1 MTIAAVVVGFLALLL
16 LTPGGVAL
24 ARERARRSVRA
35 YPYGM
40 VSFPPKASSVREP
53 SPRGAAGP
61 HLLDNLG
68 EIYLLDSAALTSGT
82 ARENDV
88 IARLPGVSRHH
99 ARIVREGGG
108 IFWLEDVG
116 SRYGSTLNGAVV
128 TKARLSHGDEIAMG
142 GWRATVNLE

>member
-1 MTIAAVVVGFLALLL
+1 
-16 LTPGGVAL
+16 
-24 ARERARRSVRA
+24 
-35 YPYGM
+35 M
-40 VSFPPKASSVREP
+40 VSLPSKAAGVREP

-68 EIYLLDSAALTSGT
+68 EIYLLDSAVLTIGA

-99 ARIVREGGG
+99 ARILREGGG
-108 IFWLEDVG
+108 VYWLEDG
-116 SRYGSTLNGAVV
+116 ESRYGSTVNGAVV
-128 TKARLSHGDEIAMG
+128 AKARLSHGDEIAIG

>member
-1 MTIAAVVVGFLALLL
+1 
-16 LTPGGVAL
+16 
-24 ARERARRSVRA
+24 
-35 YPYGM
+35 M

-68 EIYLLDSAALTSGT
+68 EIYLLDSATLTIGT

-99 ARIVREGGG
+99 ARIVREAGET
-108 IFWLEDVG
+108 FWLEDVG
-116 SRYGSTLNGAVV
+116 SRYGSTVNGAVV

>member
-1 MTIAAVVVGFLALLL
+1 MQDGPGPRI
-16 LTPGGVAL
+16 LT
-24 ARERARRSVRA
+24 R
-35 YPYGM
+35 M
-40 VSFPPKASSVREP
+40 VSFPTKAAGVREP

-68 EIYLLDSAALTSGT
+68 EIYLLDSAVLTIGT

-108 IFWLEDVG
+108 IFWVEDVG
-116 SRYGSTLNGAVV
+116 SRYGSTLNGSVV

-142 GWRATVNLE
+142 GWRATVNLD